1 MPPVTAVHTADAVA
15 NLMLFA
21 AAAGGHTAAARLVLL
36 LSHSAATTRQGGQ
49 LPVHVAACGCH
60 TECLRALLEA
70 WPATALST
78 DGQGR
83 LPLHRAA
90 AASQGGERRHHGE
103 AVRLLLAAAPQTVTA
118 TTAQVSEPV
127 AGRRCSACFRMQIS
141 GKHLHSF
148 TACCLTRTQNNMCTA
163 HQHAATTN
171 PSLIAVPSPY
181 SQDEL
186 ALHLAAAASRWS
198 KSSDAVQALL
208 NAAPQPGG
216 AAAAAAAT
224 DGHGRVALVGRL
236 GEAVMKAAGGH
247 ALGALEHTC
256 RAAVAAHMQRCEP
269 SSPLP
274 AALCSGRW
282 SPAHTRAAAA
292 SGARL
297 SGG

>member
-148 TACCLTRTQNNMCTA
+148 TACCLTRTQTTCARRTSMPQPPIPRSLRFPLPILRTSWRCTWR
-163 HQHAATTN
+163 
-171 PSLIAVPSPY
+171 PPPP
-181 SQDEL
+181 DG
-186 ALHLAAAASRWS
+186 ASRLM
-198 KSSDAVQALL
+198 Q
-208 NAAPQPGG
+208 
-216 AAAAAAAT
+216 
-224 DGHGRVALVGRL
+224 
-236 GEAVMKAAGGH
+236 
-247 ALGALEHTC
+247 C
-256 RAAVAAHMQRCEP
+256 RRC
-269 SSPLP
+269 
-274 AALCSGRW
+274 
-282 SPAHTRAAAA
+282 
-292 SGARL
+292 
-297 SGG
+297 